1 VSVTKDSAQVLLHKG
16 RYGARLAQGR
26 SDLSRAQAL
35 RHLCFRGGGG
45 LDADRFDDLCQHV
58 LVTSGDDLVCVF
70 RLLPLPSGAALP
82 RSYAGQFYDLSPMAA
97 VPGPVLEL
105 GRFCIHPQAR
115 DPDILRVAWAALTVL
130 VERAGARMLTGCSS
144 FAGTD
149 PTPYRD
155 AFAVLAARHLAD
167 PALRPRIAA
176 PEVVRFDR
184 LADTLPDPKRAA
196 LTLPPLLRTYLLM
209 GGRVSDH
216 AVIDRDLDTLHVF
229 TALDIAAIPPARA
242 RLLRDLAR

>member
-1 VSVTKDSAQVLLHKG
+1 
-16 RYGARLAQGR
+16 
-26 SDLSRAQAL
+26 L

-82 RSYAGQFYDLSPMAA
+82 RSYAGQHYDLSPMAA

-115 DPDILRVAWAALTVL
+115 DPDILRVAWAALTAL
-130 VERAGARMLTGCSS
+130 VDRAGVRLLTGCSS

-149 PTPYRD
+149 PAPYTD
-155 AFAVLAARHLAD
+155 AFAVLQGQHLVD

-176 PEVVRFDR
+176 PEVVRFAS
-184 LADTLPDPKRAA
+184 LAAHPPDLKRAA

-229 TALDIAAIPPARA
+229 TVLDIGAIPPARA